1 MFVIELIYKKPLAE
15 LDAAMGVHMKF
26 LKKYYDAGTFLI
38 SGSATPG
45 SPGRSPWPISCR
57 TAPDSMTRS

>member
-26 LKKYYDAGTFLI
+26 LKKYVRRRQL
-38 SGSATPG
+38 
-45 SPGRSPWPISCR
+45 
-57 TAPDSMTRS
+57 PDFRPKNPA